1 MRWNGETPDSAAPPP
16 VGLRLDVGGIAHPV
30 RRIWP
35 GGVALDRGAASGLRG
50 HVELAETA
58 PSGRRW
64 RGLITAL
71 RIEGDELLCDFK
83 RLAPVHDRA
92 PAADW
97 SPE

>member
-1 MRWNGETPDSAAPPP
+1 MRWSGVIAGEATPKRL
-16 VGLRLDVGGIAHPV
+16 GLRLDVGGVTHPV

-35 GGVALDRGAASGLRG
+35 GGLALDRGAVAGLRG
-50 HVELAETA
+50 HVELVEAA

-71 RIEGDELLCDFK
+71 RIEEGELVCAFK
-83 RLAPVHDRA
+83 RLAPVHETA

>member
-1 MRWNGETPDSAAPPP
+1 
-16 VGLRLDVGGIAHPV
+16 
-30 RRIWP
+30 
-35 GGVALDRGAASGLRG
+35 
-50 HVELAETA
+50 VELAETV

-64 RGLITAL
+64 RGLITSL
-71 RIEGDELLCDFK
+71 RIEGDELVCDFK